1 MTAENANIHFQD
13 VVFTYPDVKGLP
25 ILQGLTFEAPAG
37 KKVAIVGGSGS
48 GKSTIVRLLY
58 RFFDPHSGN
67 VSVAGKDIRDVN
79 LESLRKAISVVPQD
93 TVLFNN
99 TIEYN
104 IHYADFS
111 RPIEDVHEAAKMA
124 ELHEVIQRWPQG
136 YLTQVGERGLK
147 LSGGEKQRVA
157 IARAILKDSRLLVF
171 DEATSSLDSITEQ
184 VRTVRDSLFLPR
196 TQHRFPSGKTY
207 QEPHSQQQTYI
218 F

>member
-1 MTAENANIHFQD
+1 VKVEADNANIKFND
-13 VVFTYPDVKGLP
+13 VVFTYTDVKGLP
-25 ILQGLTFEAPAG
+25 ILQALTFEVPAG

-58 RFFDPHSGN
+58 RFMDPQSGN
-67 VSVAGKDIRDVN
+67 ITLAGHDIKDVN
-79 LESLRKAISVVPQD
+79 LESFRKAISVVPQD

-111 RPIEDVHEAAKMA
+111 KSVEEVHAAARMA
-124 ELHEVIQRWPQG
+124 ELHDVIQRWPQG

-157 IARAILKDSRLLVF
+157 IARAILKNCRVLVF

-184 VRTVRDSLFLPR
+184 VRVI
-196 TQHRFPSGKTY
+196 H
-207 QEPHSQQQTYI
+207 I
-218 F
+218 I

>member
-1 MTAENANIHFQD
+1 VTAENSSIHFND
-13 VVFTYPDVKGLP
+13 VVFSYNEVKGTP
-25 ILQGLTFEAPAG
+25 ILQGLTLQVPAG

-67 VSVAGKDIRDVN
+67 IMIAGHNIKDVD
-79 LESLRKAISVVPQD
+79 LESVRKAISVVPQD

-111 RPIEDVHEAAKMA
+111 KSLEQVHEAAKMA
-124 ELHEVIQRWPQG
+124 ELHEVIQRWPEG

-157 IARAILKDSRLLVF
+157 IARAILKNSRILVF

-184 VRTVRDSLFLPR
+184 VRESEQKSSFIAIWYSCLMP
-196 TQHRFPSGKTY
+196 
-207 QEPHSQQQTYI
+207 
-218 F
+218 